1 MSDVSK
7 YRQGQRCTPALRT
20 MERQMQEY
28 YKIQAIL
35 SSESLSLRPERS
47 RGRRK
52 ETDIRLLS
60 QDSVVGWSVSPT
72 ILP

>member
-47 RGRRK
+47 RGMRK
-52 ETDIRLLS
+52 ERRHS
-60 QDSVVGWSVSPT
+60 RGEERGGVGENPNS
-72 ILP
+72 IL